1 MDTKAGVKIMDKDRI
16 IKALK
21 QQILEL
27 TMDNAELKDQVLNNG
42 SNYTLFP
49 ETDGYEVGS
58 PSDYEINNQLELF
71 DVSD

>member
-1 MDTKAGVKIMDKDRI
+1 MDKDEI

-27 TMDNAELKDQVLNNG
+27 TMDNAELKDTINNY
-42 SNYTLFP
+42 SFFP

-58 PSDYEINNQLELF
+58 PSDYVINNQLELF
-71 DVSD
+71 DVSG

>member
-1 MDTKAGVKIMDKDRI
+1 MFMDIKVGVQIMDKAEI

-27 TMDNAELKDQVLNNG
+27 TMDNAELKDKINNY
-42 SNYTLFP
+42 NFFP

-71 DVSD
+71 DVSG